1 MDFRLTDEQNMM
13 IGAARAVGDR
23 FGLEY
28 WRKQDAAKAFPQAYW
43 KAVCDA
49 GLCGAAL
56 PVSHGGSGLG
66 MLDLALAVEHLAATG
81 GGSTVG
87 QLFMINPIF
96 GGVSISRFGSEAM
109 RAELLPKIIA
119 GDINCCM
126 ALTEP
131 DAGTN
136 TLELKTSAT
145 SDGDGW
151 RLNGRKIWIT
161 GVESA
166 AKMLVIARTKKLA
179 EASSRTDGL
188 TMFMID
194 VKREGLSHT
203 PIDKLGTCT
212 LDSSSVFFD
221 NVRIEPHELVGTLHQ
236 GWRELLDV
244 LNTERI
250 VTTAGLVGTGELAL
264 KLAVQ
269 YANDRKVFGDRA
281 IGSYQGLQFPLAQCH
296 AEIEAARL
304 LNYKAAANFD
314 MGLPFGSEANAAK
327 LLAAQAVASV
337 TERAMQTMGGM
348 GYAKEFHVERLWRD
362 CRLFRF
368 APVSEEMILNYIA
381 NHDLRCRV
389 RTESR
394 KGHAPWSP

>member
-1 MDFRLTDEQNMM
+1 MDFRLNDEQRMM
-13 IGAARAVGDR
+13 IESARQIGQS

-28 WRKQDAAKAFPQAYW
+28 WREHDGRKAFPKAYW
-43 KAVCDA
+43 KAVCEA
-49 GLCGAAL
+49 GLAGAAL
-56 PVSHGGSGLG
+56 PEEHGGSGLG
-66 MLDLALAVEHLAATG
+66 MMEMTLIVEALAATG

-96 GGVSISRFGSEAM
+96 GGVSISRFGNEKM
-109 RAELLPKIIA
+109 KRELLPQVIS
-119 GDINCCM
+119 GDMNFCM

-136 TLELKTSAT
+136 TLEIKTFASA
-145 SDGDGW
+145 DGDGW
-151 RLNGRKIWIT
+151 RLDGRKIWIT

-166 AKMLVIARTKKLA
+166 HKMLVIARTKKLQDCA
-179 EASSRTDGL
+179 SRTDGL

-194 VKREGLSHT
+194 VKRAGLSHT

-221 NVRIEPHELVGTLHQ
+221 NVRIEPDELIGTLHK

-244 LNTERI
+244 LNTERM
-250 VTTAGLVGTGELAL
+250 VTTAGLVGTGELAI
-264 KLAVQ
+264 KLAVD
-269 YANDRKVFGDRA
+269 YANDRKVFGERPISA
-281 IGSYQGLQFPLAQCH
+281 YQGLQFPLAQCH
-296 AEIEAARL
+296 VEVESARL
-304 LNYKAAANFD
+304 LNYKAATNFD
-314 MGLPFGSEANAAK
+314 MGLPYSNEANAAK
-327 LLAAQAVASV
+327 LIAAQAVARA

-368 APVSEEMILNYIA
+368 APVSEEMLLNYVA
-381 NHDLRCRV
+381 NHELKMPR
-389 RTESR
+389 SY
-394 KGHAPWSP
+394 

>member
-1 MDFRLTDEQNMM
+1 MDFQLNDVQRMM
-13 IGAARAVGDR
+13 VESARQVGER

-28 WRKQDAAKAFPQAYW
+28 WREHDAKKAFPKEFW
-43 KAVCDA
+43 LAVCEA
-49 GLCGAAL
+49 GLGGAAL
-56 PVSHGGSGLG
+56 PEAYGGSGLG
-66 MLDLALAVEHLAATG
+66 MFELSLIVDTLAATG

-96 GGVSISRFGSEAM
+96 GGVSISRFGSEKM
-109 RAELLPKIIA
+109 KQGVLPKIIS
-119 GDINCCM
+119 GEINCSM

-136 TLELKTSAT
+136 TLELKTFARA
-145 SDGDGW
+145 DGDGW
-151 RLNGRKIWIT
+151 RLSGRKVWIT
-161 GVESA
+161 GVASA
-166 AKMLVIARTKKLA
+166 QKMLVIARTKKLA
-179 EASSRTDGL
+179 ESKSRTDGL

-194 VKREGLSHT
+194 VKRDGLSHT

-221 NVRIEPHELVGTLHQ
+221 DVRVEPDELIGTLHG

-250 VTTAGLVGTGELAL
+250 VTTAGLVGSGSLAIR
-264 KLAVQ
+264 LAVE

-281 IGSYQGLQFPLAQCH
+281 ISSYQGIQFPLAQGH
-296 AEIEAARL
+296 AEIQAARL
-304 LNYKAAANFD
+304 LNHKAATNFD
-314 MGLPFGSEANAAK
+314 QSLPYGSEANAAK
-327 LLAAQAVASV
+327 LLAAQACGTV
-337 TERAMQTMGGM
+337 TEKAMQAMGGM

-368 APVSEEMILNYIA
+368 APVSEEMVLNFIA
-381 NHDLRCRV
+381 NHDLGMPR
-389 RTESR
+389 SY
-394 KGHAPWSP
+394 

>member
-1 MDFRLTDEQNMM
+1 MDFRLNDEQRMM
-13 IGAARAVGDR
+13 IETARQIGES

-28 WRKQDAAKAFPQAYW
+28 WRKHDAEKAFPKEYW
-43 KAVCDA
+43 KAVCEA
-49 GLCGAAL
+49 GLAGVAL
-56 PVSHGGSGLG
+56 PEEHGGSGLG
-66 MLDLALAVEHLAATG
+66 MMDMALIVEALSATG

-96 GGVSISRFGSEAM
+96 GGVSISRFGNEKM
-109 RAELLPKIIA
+109 KKELLPKVIS
-119 GDINCCM
+119 GEMNFCM

-136 TLELKTSAT
+136 TLEIKTFAAE
-145 SDGDGW
+145 DGDGW

-161 GVESA
+161 GVQSA
-166 AKMLVIARTKKLA
+166 DKMLVIARTKKLQDA
-179 EASSRTDGL
+179 ASRTDGL

-194 VKREGLSHT
+194 VNREGLTHT

-221 NVRIEPHELVGTLHQ
+221 NVRVEPDELIGTLHK

-244 LNTERI
+244 LNTERM
-250 VTTAGLVGTGELAL
+250 VTTAGLVGTGELAI
-264 KLAVQ
+264 KLAVD
-269 YANDRKVFGDRA
+269 YANDRKVFGDKPISA
-281 IGSYQGLQFPLAQCH
+281 YQGLQFPLAQCH
-296 AEIEAARL
+296 VEVESARL
-304 LNYKAAANFD
+304 LNYKAATNFD
-314 MGLPFGSEANAAK
+314 MGLPYSNEANAAK
-327 LLAAQAVASV
+327 LIAAQAVGRT

-368 APVSEEMILNYIA
+368 APVSEEMLLNYVA
-381 NHDLRCRV
+381 NHELKMP
-389 RTESR
+389 
-394 KGHAPWSP
+394 KGY